1 MSSKPAKQLL
11 IALTALG
18 MRIHLHRENQKVEK
32 LRERELRHRGALQ
45 NPWMVRGGVEK
56 EEKKL
61 DEGGEKRVV
70 ARLGLLDSTK
80 FLLEETKQKR
90 KNSIEAR

>member
-1 MSSKPAKQLL
+1 
-11 IALTALG
+11 
-18 MRIHLHRENQKVEK
+18 
-32 LRERELRHRGALQ
+32 
-45 NPWMVRGGVEK
+45 MVRGGVEK

-90 KNSIEAR
+90 KNSIKAR